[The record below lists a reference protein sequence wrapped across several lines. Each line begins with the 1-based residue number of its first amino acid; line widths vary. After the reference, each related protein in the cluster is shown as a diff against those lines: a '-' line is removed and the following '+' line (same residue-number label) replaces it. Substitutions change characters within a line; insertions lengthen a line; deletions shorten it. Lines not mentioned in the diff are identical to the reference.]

1 MNILVI
7 SDSHGELSNIIKV
20 YELEQPDLILSAGD
34 CLEDIK
40 ELSYIYKGLRYE
52 SVRGNCDYFTDILE
66 QNKLLEVCEKK
77 IFLTHGHLYG
87 VKSDLR
93 HIEEQGEELG
103 VNIVVFGHT
112 HRPYLNKVNEIFYFN
127 PGAMIEGKYG
137 IISIKKNQIDFFQK
151 QI

>member
-20 YELEQPDLILSAGD
+20 YELEHPDLILSSGD
-34 CLEDIK
+34 CLDDIK
-40 ELSYIYKGLRYE
+40 DLSYIYKGLKYE

-66 QNKLLEVCEKK
+66 QNKLLEVCGKK

-87 VKSDLR
+87 VKSDLH
-93 HIEEQGEELG
+93 HIERQGEELK
-103 VNIVVFGHT
+103 VDIVVFGHT
-112 HRPYLNKVNEIFYFN
+112 HKPYLNKVNEIFYFN
-127 PGAMIEGKYG
+127 PGAMRDGKYG